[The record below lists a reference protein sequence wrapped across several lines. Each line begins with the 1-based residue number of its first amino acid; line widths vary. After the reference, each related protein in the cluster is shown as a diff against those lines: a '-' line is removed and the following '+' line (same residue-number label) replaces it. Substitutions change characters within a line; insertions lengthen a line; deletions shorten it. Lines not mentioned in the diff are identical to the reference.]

1 MKYRND
7 NYYYNIIRKNITKY
21 RKEKNITQ
29 KELAKRIG
37 YSVSYLNAIESK
49 VKKKT
54 FSIIILGRI
63 ADVLDINIKEFFN
76 K

>member
-54 FSIIILGRI
+54 FSITVLGRI
-63 ADVLDINIKEFFN
+63 ADVLKIDIKEFFN